1 MVTVH
6 RGVSADE
13 GRQRLLPKKRGHE
26 IGEKP
31 ERVPLPHLTGSGNGE
46 DSFGEALSTAGLI
59 TEADFAPLNGRPDSS
74 LSCIVGW
81 LDTLNAQEGE
91 KNVPVFEET
100 DCPRPDVF
108 IRAFPVAQ
116 ARAFHAAPDE
126 GARLPQFFAGTIS
139 FLEGMPVAKERS
151 NFF

>member
-1 MVTVH
+1 M
-6 RGVSADE
+6 S
-13 GRQRLLPKKRGHE
+13 
-26 IGEKP
+26 EKP
-31 ERVPLPHLTGSGNGE
+31 KRILLLHPAGSSNGE

-74 LSCIVGW
+74 LSRIVGW

-91 KNVPVFEET
+91 KDVPVFKET
-100 DCPRPDVF
+100 GCPRPDVF

-126 GARLPQFFAGTIS
+126 GARLPQLFAGATS

-151 NFF
+151 SFF

>member
-1 MVTVH
+1 M
-6 RGVSADE
+6 SADE

-46 DSFGEALSTAGLI
+46 DSFGEAFSIAGLI
-59 TEADFAPLNGRPDSS
+59 AETDFAPLNGRPDSS
-74 LSCIVGW
+74 LSRIVGW

-91 KNVPVFEET
+91 KNVPVFEKT
-100 DCPRPDVF
+100 GCPRPHVF

-116 ARAFHAAPDE
+116 ARAFHGSPDE
-126 GARLPQFFAGTIS
+126 GARLPQFFAGAIG
-139 FLEGMPVAKERS
+139 FPEGMPVAKERP